1 MTEEET
7 LDGWIPVACIL
18 WSMKIPFLLQ
28 KLTEDYKSLMKK
40 KKPRESQ
47 NLFSTEMHHKLQIFY
62 FLLAIAKKREIE
74 IQ

>member
-40 KKPRESQ
+40 KNNNKNKIHIRR
-47 NLFSTEMHHKLQIFY
+47 K
-62 FLLAIAKKREIE
+62 
-74 IQ
+74 